1 MTQEVQVTSLQYA
14 RAFPWL
20 RLGRALG
27 CAIAPLPLG
36 MATLASLVWM
46 LLIVPVFSVQA
57 NDFDGWVSQRLI
69 LAGDVEAES
78 QSPVS
83 LAPPLA
89 AVAPWPRPGF
99 AWNSVRQL
107 LGILAGYG
115 LWTVVGV
122 AIARATAVQM
132 CRDEAP
138 PLRETLKWGLR
149 KLLSGLGALL
159 TSMAL
164 IGLLACAI
172 FLLALPGTVPALG
185 VAWLQVI
192 VPVQVM
198 AAVALSALLLLLPLL
213 WAMIVAALAA
223 DDSDS
228 FDAFS
233 RGFSLVSTHPWITFG
248 LVAVCFL
255 ITCVL
260 ANLAHVVI
268 EFAGISVF
276 NLSATVFGPDREQL
290 LLRLTL
296 WWCRVFEAGFLSSL
310 FWAHATIIYLF
321 LRQAVDGTPLD
332 ALAGYELDTRFREPY
347 PVVGMPAVKLAD
359 EQQ

>member
-122 AIARATAVQM
+122 AIARATAVAT
-132 CRDEAP
+132 CWVTARDGARVRPMVTARASVARWTRTEPTMVMMTRSTAATMREA
-138 PLRETLKWGLR
+138 
-149 KLLSGLGALL
+149 
-159 TSMAL
+159 
-164 IGLLACAI
+164 
-172 FLLALPGTVPALG
+172 
-185 VAWLQVI
+185 
-192 VPVQVM
+192 
-198 AAVALSALLLLLPLL
+198 
-213 WAMIVAALAA
+213 
-223 DDSDS
+223 
-228 FDAFS
+228 
-233 RGFSLVSTHPWITFG
+233 
-248 LVAVCFL
+248 
-255 ITCVL
+255 
-260 ANLAHVVI
+260 
-268 EFAGISVF
+268 
-276 NLSATVFGPDREQL
+276 
-290 LLRLTL
+290 
-296 WWCRVFEAGFLSSL
+296 
-310 FWAHATIIYLF
+310 ATIL
-321 LRQAVDGTPLD
+321 
-332 ALAGYELDTRFREPY
+332 
-347 PVVGMPAVKLAD
+347 GMARKS
-359 EQQ
+359 